1 MTRTSKGTLAIALVS
16 FLLAAVIVSPLLY
29 CLSASF
35 MTEKE
40 LYASQLLPSALTL
53 NNYRAALRVAPIF
66 TFILNS
72 TIVALACTAA
82 QLLTGSL
89 AGYAFGCLKFRGQKP
104 LFLLFLATMMIP
116 GKIGRAHV

>member
-53 NNYRAALRVAPIF
+53 SNYRAALRVAPIF
-66 TFILNS
+66 TFRW
-72 TIVALACTAA
+72 
-82 QLLTGSL
+82 G
-89 AGYAFGCLKFRGQKP
+89 
-104 LFLLFLATMMIP
+104 
-116 GKIGRAHV
+116 

>member
-1 MTRTSKGTLAIALVS
+1 MVKTSKGAALLIALVS
-16 FLLAAVIVSPLLY
+16 FALAIVIVSPLLY

-40 LYASQLLPSALTL
+40 LYATKLLPAALSL
-53 NNYRAALRVAPIF
+53 DNYRSALRVAPIF

-82 QLLTGSL
+82 QLFTGSL
-89 AGYAFGCLKFRGQKP
+89 AGYAFGCPEFRG
-104 LFLLFLATMMIP
+104 
-116 GKIGRAHV
+116 

>member
-66 TFILNS
+66 TF
-72 TIVALACTAA
+72 
-82 QLLTGSL
+82 SL
-89 AGYAFGCLKFRGQKP
+89 G
-104 LFLLFLATMMIP
+104 
-116 GKIGRAHV
+116 